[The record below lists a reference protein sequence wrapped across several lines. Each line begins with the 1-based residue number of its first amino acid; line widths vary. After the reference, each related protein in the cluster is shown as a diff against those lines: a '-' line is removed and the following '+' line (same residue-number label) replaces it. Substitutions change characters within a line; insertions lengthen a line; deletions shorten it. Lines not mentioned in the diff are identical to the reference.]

1 MTTVMLENIKDIICL
16 SKMICGIEIWVVKGG
31 WATIDKMQ
39 GRFWKAVLRS
49 PPCAVN
55 GTVEH
60 GVGREGKEGRCSGE

>member
-1 MTTVMLENIKDIICL
+1 MPENIQDITCL

-31 WATIDKMQ
+31 WATIDNMQ

-49 PPCAVN
+49 QQCTVN

-60 GVGREGKEGRCSGE
+60 ELGRKGKEGRCSVE